1 MGDLMY
7 LVESIDLQGRNI
19 SDLRHNADY
28 LNQQRT
34 YSADDC
40 DCYGG
45 DCSDCICMDCSD
57 CED

>member
-1 MGDLMY
+1 MY